1 MPQRNGS
8 CLVKLVSPSP
18 FLKNLDFL
26 PFWLFFRHNKWE
38 NINSRQNKLFLLSGL
53 SLVIVWAFHL
63 SFPSFQSVI
72 RDSPNVAMSGFHP
85 IALSIYYIY
94 IHNQQLIHL
103 IFNSGYTIYY
113 IYIIHSQSSSIITIN
128 LTWSE
133 VFNVPNVPSAPS
145 FEFPRLLGSF
155 LLHLPG
161 WWSDPGSGFSASREE
176 DGTLLAAPIF
186 NGMPPTV
193 GTYARNFGKHWDLC
207 NSNWQ
212 KFGFMQHKYT

>member
-1 MPQRNGS
+1 MILPTEKRHLFLWVKKMVKFWVCHRHCLMLGTGLICSHRGSNFIFLINKWLVPQRNGS

-26 PFWLFFRHNKWE
+26 PFWLFFRHNKWKH
-38 NINSRQNKLFLLSGL
+38 IHSRQNKLFLLSGL

-103 IFNSGYTIYY
+103 IFNSGYTIYNIY
-113 IYIIHSQSSSIITIN
+113 IY
-128 LTWSE
+128 
-133 VFNVPNVPSAPS
+133 
-145 FEFPRLLGSF
+145 
-155 LLHLPG
+155 
-161 WWSDPGSGFSASREE
+161 
-176 DGTLLAAPIF
+176 
-186 NGMPPTV
+186 
-193 GTYARNFGKHWDLC
+193 
-207 NSNWQ
+207 
-212 KFGFMQHKYT
+212 YT

>member
-1 MPQRNGS
+1 MILPTEKRHLFLWVKKMVKFRVCHRHCLMLGTGLICSHRGSNILFLRNKWLVPQRNGS

-26 PFWLFFRHNKWE
+26 PFWLFFRHNKWKH
-38 NINSRQNKLFLLSGL
+38 IHSRQNKLFLLSGL

-103 IFNSGYTIYY
+103 IFNSGYTIYNIFIY
-113 IYIIHSQSSSIITIN
+113 IYILYIVNHHQSS
-128 LTWSE
+128 
-133 VFNVPNVPSAPS
+133 P
-145 FEFPRLLGSF
+145 
-155 LLHLPG
+155 
-161 WWSDPGSGFSASREE
+161 
-176 DGTLLAAPIF
+176 
-186 NGMPPTV
+186 
-193 GTYARNFGKHWDLC
+193 
-207 NSNWQ
+207 
-212 KFGFMQHKYT
+212 